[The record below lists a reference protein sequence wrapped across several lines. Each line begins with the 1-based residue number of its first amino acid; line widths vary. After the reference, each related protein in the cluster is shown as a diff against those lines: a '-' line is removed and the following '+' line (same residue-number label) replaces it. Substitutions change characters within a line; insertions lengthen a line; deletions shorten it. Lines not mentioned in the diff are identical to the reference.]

1 MSENAKKFLPDDQLG
16 VPRREMGFAQ
26 KEATLDSL
34 YRESTRLRALR
45 DANRLNPERA
55 RPLLAALN
63 TVIWHFEEFRK
74 S

>member
-1 MSENAKKFLPDDQLG
+1 MSENAKKIAPDDQLS
-16 VPRREMGFAQ
+16 VSHREMGFDQ

-55 RPLLAALN
+55 RPLLGALN
-63 TVIWHFEEFRK
+63 TVIWHFEELRK